1 MVVFV
6 RSFVSLTPRDQP
18 TRRSPP
24 RIVHGIS
31 NQPTSRRLGIS
42 ITQRLF
48 HRRYLSTI
56 SSKTSRGSSCP
67 GNVIA
72 DPVHRERVVHKATN
86 YSKNLVG
93 SYVLPFWGRWKTD
106 GKYAKILNID
116 KKRKINDKLNN
127 PHHVK
132 SNRPFPLQ
140 VVTSETPC
148 IYTRRLTKRVT
159 AFQYAFTRGEIISG
173 HLLHL
178 RADWS
183 TAPCTFFFYS
193 ALTFFRWIRQNGT
206 TFRDFSL
213 ASSKTSLK
221 LDEESMLLSLKLS
234 RFPCGGRTI
243 YDVTLSPLPFL
254 YKRRVTWLDA
264 WWKFGHVTRTSA

>member
-1 MVVFV
+1 MCYRFE
-6 RSFVSLTPRDQP
+6 D
-18 TRRSPP
+18 
-24 RIVHGIS
+24 
-31 NQPTSRRLGIS
+31 
-42 ITQRLF
+42 
-48 HRRYLSTI
+48 
-56 SSKTSRGSSCP
+56 
-67 GNVIA
+67 
-72 DPVHRERVVHKATN
+72 
-86 YSKNLVG
+86 
-93 SYVLPFWGRWKTD
+93 D
-106 GKYAKILNID
+106 GKRMESTLKYWTSI

-132 SNRPFPLQ
+132 LNTSCNIRDTLYIYASVNEARNRFSIC
-140 VVTSETPC
+140 VYTGRDNIWTFVTSPG
-148 IYTRRLTKRVT
+148 RLV
-159 AFQYAFTRGEIISG
+159 
-173 HLLHL
+173 
-178 RADWS
+178 D
-183 TAPCTFFFYS
+183 CTLYLFFFYS